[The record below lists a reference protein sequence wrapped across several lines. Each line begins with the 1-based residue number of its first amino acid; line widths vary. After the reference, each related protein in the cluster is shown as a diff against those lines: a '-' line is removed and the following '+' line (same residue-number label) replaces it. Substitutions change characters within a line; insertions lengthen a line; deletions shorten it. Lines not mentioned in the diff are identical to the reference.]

1 MKKNYRKL
9 LITSLVLVYL
19 VILAGAVV
27 RMTGSG
33 MGCPDWPK
41 CFGYYI
47 PPTEESVLIWQPN
60 RAFEKGQMIIYQ
72 EALWA
77 AKSDFTSDNSLDLNH
92 FEKYTKHDYVLFN
105 PFHTWT
111 EYINRL
117 AGALAG
123 LAVFLTALFSFFY
136 WKESKRTVFV
146 SCMLVFMMGF
156 QAWLGAKVVYSVLL
170 PNKISVHMLM
180 ALLIVSFQIYL
191 LTLHGK
197 LKNFYRVSAKIKIVA
212 LIALVLLSTQ
222 ILLGVNVRKLVDEQI
237 RLSGYE
243 NKGNWV
249 EALQNTGFYVHRS
262 FSFLILII
270 NGWLYIKFRKYKTI
284 PKSMYG
290 VLSMIFLEIIIGVL
304 IAYFDFPFLTQ
315 PLHLVIASVLFGFQ
329 SSLWLQSIQQETGF
343 DSQKECVVSHQY

>member
-1 MKKNYRKL
+1 MKKYYRRL
-9 LITSLVLVYL
+9 LIASLVLVYL

-60 RAFEKGQMIIYQ
+60 RAFHKGQMIIHD
-72 EALWA
+72 EALWS
-77 AKSDFTSDNSLDLNH
+77 AKGDFTSGNSLDLNN
-92 FEKYTKHDYVLFN
+92 FEKYTKHDYAIFN
-105 PFHTWT
+105 PSHTWT

-136 WKESKRTVFV
+136 WKESKRTVLL
-146 SCMLVFMMGF
+146 SWLLVFMIGF

-170 PNKISVHMLM
+170 PYKISIHMLM
-180 ALLIVSFQIYL
+180 ALLIVFFQIYL
-191 LTLHGK
+191 LALHRKGN
-197 LKNFYRVSAKIKIVA
+197 LFNQFPTKIRIVA
-212 LIALVLLSTQ
+212 FVALVLLLTQ
-222 ILLGVNVRKLVDEQI
+222 ILLGVNVRQLVDEQV

-243 NKGNWV
+243 NKGYWA
-249 EALQNTGFYVHRS
+249 EALQNIAFYVHRS
-262 FSFLILII
+262 FSFVILII
-270 NGWLYIKFRKYKTI
+270 NGWIYLQYRKHGLV

-290 VLSMIFLEIIIGVL
+290 VLAMIFLEILLGIL
-304 IAYFDFPFLTQ
+304 IAYFDFPFLSQ

-329 SSLWLQSIQQETGF
+329 SSLWFLTIQPKGISIP
-343 DSQKECVVSHQY
+343 KNNV